1 MGNLFLKI
9 VDSSITASII
19 VLFILV
25 LRFLFKKSTK
35 KFSYILWLI
44 LLVKLIIPISLETTF
59 NPMPNG
65 FAKFSNRAYIGEDIQ
80 DKDITPNLK
89 VKTEEMTNPNNN
101 QIIGAPNI
109 SKTNTNKNK
118 TTIKNTLSYIWLI
131 GIILFLVHGLV
142 SNRKLEKNL
151 EESTYLY
158 GNIYENKN
166 LQTAFIHGIIR
177 PKIYIPNYLGEEE
190 REYIILHEETHLKRY
205 DHIIKFLYYIVLAI
219 HWFNPLIWLA
229 FILMARDMELSCDEA
244 VMKKLGNDEK
254 ENYCETLLALA
265 TGHKMKIVV
274 PLSFSENN
282 TKGRVKNVLDYKKPK
297 FWVSL
302 ILVIVVVVSVF
313 FIFTKPKVNGED
325 IIGHVE
331 DDEYG
336 IYNKKFKDP
345 GR

>member
-25 LRFLFKKSTK
+25 LRFMFRKSTK
-35 KFSYILWLI
+35 KFPYILWLI

-59 NPMPNG
+59 NPMPSE
-65 FAKFSNRAYIGEDIQ
+65 FAMLSNKGNIEENIQNKGDIE
-80 DKDITPNLK
+80 NLEAG
-89 VKTEEMTNPNNN
+89 TEEVTNPNNN

-177 PKIYIPNYLGEEE
+177 PKIYIPNYLEEKE

-205 DHIIKFLYYIVLAI
+205 DHIIKFLYYIILAI
-219 HWFNPLIWLA
+219 HWFNPLI
-229 FILMARDMELSCDEA
+229 
-244 VMKKLGNDEK
+244 
-254 ENYCETLLALA
+254 
-265 TGHKMKIVV
+265 
-274 PLSFSENN
+274 
-282 TKGRVKNVLDYKKPK
+282 
-297 FWVSL
+297 
-302 ILVIVVVVSVF
+302 
-313 FIFTKPKVNGED
+313 
-325 IIGHVE
+325 
-331 DDEYG
+331 
-336 IYNKKFKDP
+336 
-345 GR
+345 